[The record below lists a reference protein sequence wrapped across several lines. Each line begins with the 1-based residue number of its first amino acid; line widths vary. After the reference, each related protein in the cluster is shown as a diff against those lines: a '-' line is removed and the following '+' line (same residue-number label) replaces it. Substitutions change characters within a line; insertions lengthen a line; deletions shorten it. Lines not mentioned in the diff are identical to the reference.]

1 MKAKTLKKY
10 FEDLD
15 KQITDIKAE
24 IKSIECIKSI
34 DPGLSYSKICANINM
49 LKSKLAYIETERCEP
64 LYASQIW
71 FTDVVA
77 YEVIERITPN
87 KFIVRRLKAV
97 ETKDSVERR
106 KKSFQAGGF
115 AGHVDDDLQEYSFE
129 SDPCGTIVEL
139 RRHKDGKFGR
149 GNERWILTT
158 EPFEKYDFN
167 F

>member
-1 MKAKTLKKY
+1 MKAKALKKY

-15 KQITDIKAE
+15 KQITAIKAE
-24 IKSIECIKSI
+24 IESIERIKFI
-34 DPGLSYSKICANINM
+34 DPGLSYSKICANIKM

-64 LYASQIW
+64 LYASQIM

-77 YEVIERITPN
+77 YEVIERSTPN

-97 ETKDSVERR
+97 ETEDSVERR
-106 KKSFQAGGF
+106 KKSSQVCGF
-115 AGHVDDDLQEYSFE
+115 AGHVDDYLQEYSFE
-129 SDPCGTIVEL
+129 SDPCGTIIEL

-149 GNERWILTT
+149 GKERWILTT
-158 EPFEKYDFN
+158 EPYEKYDFN